1 MGARNPADRPERID
15 QMNVLDR
22 NIGIVETKVD
32 ADVPDGTLSGSAPRG
47 VRRLVLPLWRAPPG
61 LPHRRVFSPPRRIH
75 LSQAPPLPPP
85 RTRVALLLPCLP
97 PPLRRARPR
106 R

>member
-32 ADVPDGTLSGSAPRG
+32 ADVPDGTSSGSAPRG
-47 VRRLVLPLWRAPPG
+47 VRRLVLPLWRARP
-61 LPHRRVFSPPRRIH
+61 FSPPT
-75 LSQAPPLPPP
+75 SFSPPPP
-85 RTRVALLLPCLP
+85 RSTFFHIPAPP
-97 PPLRRARPR
+97 SPPLSVLLSSPLFPATISA
-106 R
+106 